1 MAQEI
6 INVGASPNDG
16 QGDPIRTAFIK
27 TNTNFGEL
35 FSRTQDSPPITLVGS
50 IGDTAGMVAYDQE
63 YYYYC
68 FADFDGSSIIWRE
81 VPNAL
86 TANVTTIN
94 ATGDVTANAFIGD
107 GSQLTG
113 VIASAP
119 TSIQNGNG
127 VVAITSAGNIYFS
140 TGYLPNVA
148 SLTSFFNGSSVD
160 TDFLVSGNIHATTGN
175 VIGRSIRATNAGNI
189 VTLGNGYG
197 IFGYVTCNNVFS
209 ANTISLSGNVTSNL
223 NLSANL
229 AVAGNVAIN
238 GSITSN
244 ATVVGNVSAGN
255 VASLGAVSAV
265 GNVSGAYIIGDGGLL
280 SNITAISNV
289 AVSQIANGTTIIS
302 IASSGG
308 NARIDSGGTANIAV
322 FTSTGA
328 NIGGYLNAIGN
339 VSGSNV
345 DTSGRILAVGN
356 ITGGNL
362 ATGGQVSALGNIIG
376 ANITAVGNVSGANLT
391 TTGTANVGTLVVTQ
405 TSSFAGNITSSINVI
420 GVVSAGNLSATGTIT
435 GGSLLSVAGNITGSN
450 VITGSGSTV
459 LNNGLTT
466 TGNVTASSV
475 ITTNGVTSTG
485 NITGGN
491 ILTSGILSAAGNV
504 TGGNLTIAT
513 ITSSGNL
520 SVTGAANV
528 IGNIYSDAN
537 LIANVAVY
545 TPVISHTGPNA
556 TGNIGAVGSIF
567 NYVFANTFAGLA
579 TSAQYADLAECYLA
593 DEHYAPGTVLS
604 FGGSAELTIS
614 LTDQDPTI
622 AGVVSTKP
630 AYRMNSALE
639 GEHVVA
645 LALTGRVP
653 CRVQGQV
660 SRGDM
665 MVSAGNGRA
674 RAEKNPV
681 IGSVIGKALESFDG
695 EIGTIE
701 VVVGRL

>member
-35 FSRTQDSPPITLVGS
+35 FSRTQDAPPATLVGS

-127 VVAITSAGNIYFS
+127 AVAITSAGNIYFS
-140 TGYLPNVA
+140 TGYLSNVA

-160 TDFLVSGNIHATTGN
+160 TDFLVSGNIQAVSSAVIGKTVRAVAGN
-175 VIGRSIRATNAGNI
+175 VVA
-189 VTLGNGYG
+189 LGNGYG
-197 IFGYVTCNNVFS
+197 IFGSVICNNVLS
-209 ANTISLSGNVTSNL
+209 SNTLALSGNVTSDL

-229 AVAGNVAIN
+229 AVAGNVEIN
-238 GSITSN
+238 GSITSD
-244 ATVVGNVSAGN
+244 ASVVGNVIAGN
-255 VASLGAVSAV
+255 IASLGSVSAV
-265 GNVSGAYIIGDGGLL
+265 GNVSGNFIIGDGGLL

-328 NIGGYLNAIGN
+328 NIGGYLNAVGN

-345 DTSGRILAVGN
+345 DTSGRMIAVGN

-376 ANITAVGNVSGANLT
+376 ANITGVGNVTGANLT
-391 TTGTANVGTLVVTQ
+391 TTGTANVGTLIVTQ
-405 TSSFAGNITSSINVI
+405 TSSFTGNITSSINVI

-435 GGSLLSVAGNITGSN
+435 GGSTLSVAGNITGGN
-450 VITGSGSTV
+450 VITGAGATV
-459 LNNGLTT
+459 LNNGLVT

-475 ITTNGVTSTG
+475 ITTNGVTATGNVSGGNILTTGLISATG

-491 ILTSGILSAAGNV
+491 
-504 TGGNLTIAT
+504 LTIAQ
-513 ITSSGNL
+513 ITSNGNL

-639 GEHVVA
+639 GKHVVA